1 MPRLGWTA
9 LAFAFLAGSAWAQES
24 AAVPTEPLALRY
36 EAPPACPGASTFF
49 AQLRARTAR
58 VRAPAEGEARAR
70 ARRPRRPRR
79 ARVHQAPPLRGGRH
93 EQGPRVVEAVSCA
106 EVVEALGLSAA
117 LAVDPLAS
125 TACRHLRALGLL
137 PGRAFRRGPVGIPVS
152 NERAGAVSRDRHDG
166 PRSAC
171 AEPAARARAPRPA
184 SGAGL
189 AVEAAALSGLVPSG
203 HVFAEVMLRDRAA
216 IFAPSLRG
224 SFGRSL
230 ELDQELAFG
239 SASLS
244 WTVGALDACPL
255 RVHLASNFALH
266 PCAGFTAGVVS
277 TRAGGGV
284 VNARDPSRPWAALD
298 LHGRLAWEPVGF
310 LAIEMEAG
318 AMAPL
323 YREQFFFL
331 PNFDVYQAPIIGLF
345 GRAGASV
352 RFP

>member
-1 MPRLGWTA
+1 MAP
-9 LAFAFLAGSAWAQES
+9 
-24 AAVPTEPLALRY
+24 
-36 EAPPACPGASTFF
+36 APPAPS
-49 AQLRARTAR
+49 
-58 VRAPAEGEARAR
+58 
-70 ARRPRRPRR
+70 RPP
-79 ARVHQAPPLRGGRH
+79 
-93 EQGPRVVEAVSCA
+93 
-106 EVVEALGLSAA
+106 
-117 LAVDPLAS
+117 
-125 TACRHLRALGLL
+125 
-137 PGRAFRRGPVGIPVS
+137 
-152 NERAGAVSRDRHDG
+152 
-166 PRSAC
+166 
-171 AEPAARARAPRPA
+171 EPARPGETRF
-184 SGAGL
+184 GAGL

-203 HVFAEVMLRDRAA
+203 RVFAEVMLRDRAA